1 MINEVLVP
9 ILVLLANVIT
19 TVVIVQF
26 ILGLLISFNVVSYQN
41 QLVSA
46 LWTAL
51 NAILDPILAPI
62 NRRLPN
68 TGGIDFSPIVLLLL
82 IQVAIIILSYV
93 GRPVGGARLGA
104 RRLAQVPQHLVQRV
118 LGHDARHDAQR
129 RERHRIQRRHSTA

>member
-1 MINEVLVP
+1 MINEVLIP
-9 ILVLLANVIT
+9 ILELFANLII

-26 ILGLLISFNVVSYQN
+26 ILGLLISFNVVSYHN
-41 QLVSA
+41 QFVSA

-62 NRRLPN
+62 KRRMPN

-93 GRPVGGARLGA
+93 GRQVG
-104 RRLAQVPQHLVQRV
+104 
-118 LGHDARHDAQR
+118 
-129 RERHRIQRRHSTA
+129 

>member
-1 MINEVLVP
+1 MINEVLIPV
-9 ILVLLANVIT
+9 LVLLANVIT
-19 TVVIVQF
+19 TAVIVQF
-26 ILGLLISFNVVSYQN
+26 ILGLLISFNVVNYHN

-62 NRRLPN
+62 KRRLPN

-93 GRPVGGARLGA
+93 GRQVG
-104 RRLAQVPQHLVQRV
+104 
-118 LGHDARHDAQR
+118 
-129 RERHRIQRRHSTA
+129 

>member
-9 ILVLLANVIT
+9 ILVLFANVIT
-19 TVVIVQF
+19 TAVIVQF
-26 ILGLLISFNVVSYQN
+26 ILGLLISFNVVNYHN

-62 NRRLPN
+62 KRRMPA

-93 GRPVGGARLGA
+93 GRQVG
-104 RRLAQVPQHLVQRV
+104 
-118 LGHDARHDAQR
+118 
-129 RERHRIQRRHSTA
+129 